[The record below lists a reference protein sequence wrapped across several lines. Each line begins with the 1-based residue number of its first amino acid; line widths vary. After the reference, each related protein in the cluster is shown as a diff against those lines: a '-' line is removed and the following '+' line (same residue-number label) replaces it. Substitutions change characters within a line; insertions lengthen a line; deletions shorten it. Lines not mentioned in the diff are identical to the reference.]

1 MKRREE
7 KAFYLLVTGSYAS
20 ENEALHALRDP
31 FIEDWVE
38 QTGRFRI
45 HQLDSLMIAPGVALG
60 QLVIEPNG
68 EGEFVITSSDPN
80 HQLTARK
87 AAAVAEALR
96 YQAMF
101 DEVEIVPLSEDDCEE
116 DL

>member
-1 MKRREE
+1 MKRL
-7 KAFYLLVTGSYAS
+7 KKPAFCLIVTGSYAN

-45 HQLDSLMIAPGVALG
+45 HQLDSLMIAPGVPLG
-60 QLVIEPNG
+60 QLVIEQTG
-68 EGEFVITSSDPN
+68 DDEFVITSSDPN

-101 DEVEIVPLSEDDCEE
+101 DDIQIEPLAPPEGFEE
-116 DL
+116 

>member
-1 MKRREE
+1 MKRR
-7 KAFYLLVTGSYAS
+7 KQNAFCLIVTGSYAND
-20 ENEALHALRDP
+20 NEALYALRDP

-45 HQLDSLMIAPGVALG
+45 HQLDSLMVAPGVPLG
-60 QLVIEPNG
+60 QLVIEQSG
-68 EGEFVITSSDPN
+68 ENEFVIASSDP
-80 HQLTARK
+80 HYPLTAHK

-101 DEVEIVPLSEDDCEE
+101 DDIQIEPLAPPAGSDEE
-116 DL
+116 

>member
-1 MKRREE
+1 MKRRKEP
-7 KAFYLLVTGSYAS
+7 AFCLIVTGSYAN

-60 QLVIEPNG
+60 QLMIEPSG
-68 EGEFVITSSDPN
+68 EGEFVIMSSDPN

-101 DEVEIVPLSEDDCEE
+101 DDIQIEMIEARE
-116 DL
+116 

>member
-1 MKRREE
+1 MKRRKEP
-7 KAFYLLVTGSYAS
+7 AFCLIVTGSYAN

-45 HQLDSLMIAPGVALG
+45 HQLDSLIIAPGVALG
-60 QLVIEPNG
+60 QLIIEQTDDD
-68 EGEFVITSSDPN
+68 EFVITSSDPN
-80 HQLTARK
+80 QQLTARK

-101 DEVEIVPLSEDDCEE
+101 DDIQIEPLAPPEGFEE
-116 DL
+116 